1 MMPESVRVV
10 SYGLGAIG
18 SALARECVSRGLEIV
33 AAIDIDESKVGRDLG
48 DVVGLEEELGV
59 KVKPNLREA
68 VKRGD
73 ADVLLHCTTSYIWEA
88 HPQLAE
94 AFLAGCNVV
103 STCEELSYPWRSH
116 RHFAQEIDQAAKREG
131 VTCLGTGVNPGFVMD
146 TLVMA
151 LSSMCTRVEKV
162 RAIRVVDVAKRRL
175 PLQRKVGAGLTRE
188 EFEARAKEGRLGH
201 VGTYE
206 SLDMI
211 GAAFG
216 WNLTSTKVDIQ
227 PVMAERD
234 VRSPELEV
242 PKGRVAGLRQMGMAL
257 VKGREVIRLE
267 LEMYMEAERPRDAV
281 TIDGSP
287 DIHVEIPSGIQGDE
301 ATIAAVVNAIPR
313 VLEAEPGLKTMLDL
327 PLPRYAAFILPAG

>member
-1 MMPESVRVV
+1 MPESVRIV

-116 RHFAQEIDQAAKREG
+116 RHFAQEIDQAARREG
-131 VTCLGTGVNPGFVMD
+131 VTALGTGVNPGFVMD
-146 TLVMA
+146 ALVIA
-151 LSSMCTRVEKV
+151 LSSMCTRVDRV
-162 RAIRVVDVAKRRL
+162 QATRVVDVAKRRL
-175 PLQRKVGAGLTRE
+175 PLQRKVGAGLTKE
-188 EFEARAKEGRLGH
+188 EFEAMVKEGRLGH

-216 WNLTSTKVDIQ
+216 WNLSSTKVDIE
-227 PVMAERD
+227 PVMAPRE
-234 VRSPELEV
+234 VSSPHLTV
-242 PKGRVAGLRQMGMAL
+242 PKGRVAGLRQIGVAH
-257 VKGREVIRLE
+257 VRGEEVIRLE
-267 LEMYMEAERPRDAV
+267 LEMYMGADRPRDAV
-281 TIDGSP
+281 AIDGKP
-287 DIHVEIPSGIQGDE
+287 GLQVEIPGGVMGDE

-313 VLEAEPGLKTMLDL
+313 VLEAQPGLKTMLDL
-327 PLPRYAAFILPAG
+327 RLPGYVEDILGTT